1 MPRLLAIET
10 STDAGSI
17 AVLGEGLSFEEC
29 SLPGQPH
36 SGWALP
42 AVTRVLGRAG
52 LRLDDLDAIAF
63 GAGPGSFTGL
73 RLACG
78 IAQGLA
84 LGADLP
90 LVAVPSLAALA
101 LASGGQ
107 RVWVGVDARMREMYY
122 AAYAVHGDD
131 VQTLIEPACAA
142 PELVP
147 APEGEG
153 WHAAGSAL
161 SVYREML
168 LPMLAGHCVAFE
180 PEVAASARAV
190 ARIAAARLARGEGVD
205 AALAAPLYVRDKV
218 ALTTA
223 ERLARGGRA

>member
-1 MPRLLAIET
+1 MPAISRLLAE
-10 STDAGSI
+10 AG
-17 AVLGEGLSFEEC
+17 VRLGG
-29 SLPGQPH
+29 
-36 SGWALP
+36 
-42 AVTRVLGRAG
+42 
-52 LRLDDLDAIAF
+52 LDAVAF

-90 LVAVPSLAALA
+90 VVAVPSLAALA

-122 AAYAVHGDD
+122 AGYAVDGDD
-131 VQTLIEPACAA
+131 VQTLIEPACVV

-147 APEGEG
+147 EPDGAG
-153 WHAAGSAL
+153 WFGAGSAL
-161 SVYREML
+161 SVYREIL
-168 LPMLAGHCVAFE
+168 LPRLASHCIVMQPNVVAN
-180 PEVAASARAV
+180 ATAV
-190 ARIAAARLARGEGVD
+190 ARIAAVRLALGEGVD
-205 AALAAPLYVRDKV
+205 PALAAPLYVRNKV

-223 ERLARGGRA
+223 ERLARGRAGMSPPGRPKGSWSRPAGRRVAPRGHQ

>member
-1 MPRLLAIET
+1 M
-10 STDAGSI
+10 
-17 AVLGEGLSFEEC
+17 GLH
-29 SLPGQPH
+29 Q
-36 SGWALP
+36 
-42 AVTRVLGRAG
+42 
-52 LRLDDLDAIAF
+52 LDAIAF

-90 LVAVPSLAALA
+90 VVASTESGRAG
-101 LASGGQ
+101 LASGGE

-122 AAYAVHGDD
+122 AGYAVDDDD

-147 APEGEG
+147 APDGAG
-153 WHAAGSAL
+153 WYGAGSAL
-161 SVYREML
+161 SVYGEML
-168 LPMLAGHCVAFE
+168 LPRLAPHCITME
-180 PEVAASARAV
+180 PNVLATASAV
-190 ARIAAARLARGEGVD
+190 ARIAAVRLARGEGVD
-205 AALAAPLYVRDKV
+205 PALAAPLYVRDKV